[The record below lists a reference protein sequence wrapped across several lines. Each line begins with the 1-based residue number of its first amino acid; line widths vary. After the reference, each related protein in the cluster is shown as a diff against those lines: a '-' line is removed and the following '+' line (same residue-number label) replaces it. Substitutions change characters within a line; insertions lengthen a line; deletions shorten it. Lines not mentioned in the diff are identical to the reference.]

1 VLLSRI
7 RATMFGLLAVMLV
20 GLVMAP
26 LASAEEA
33 GPFWVHRA
41 EGGKG
46 PGAKIPSTAPENFSG
61 TGGTQTLI
69 GKVGT
74 TEVEFESP
82 SHTVKGAIFN
92 NALRGQAK
100 FEVVYNQLRLL
111 KPVLESCAVT
121 LGTADIVQV
130 KGFLAWKWNGEKKQL
145 EEKPQTA
152 GQTVDM
158 VVAPTEPAV
167 QTPEPEI
174 LKLDGPVSGGFTT
187 ITLKGSGCGVLA
199 GTLPVGGSEVGI
211 PEKTTLG
218 EAGFSKE
225 LNIRTIPPQNE
236 KSFFQHFWNGGASLG
251 VLVGLNF
258 SGNPASLVGQCNLKA
273 AQQEVSVIE

>member
-61 TGGTQTLI
+61 TGGVQTLR
-69 GKVGT
+69 GKAGT
-74 TEVEFESP
+74 EEIEIQSRSSTA
-82 SHTVKGAIFN
+82 KGAIFN
-92 NALRGQAK
+92 NALRGQIK
-100 FEVVYNQLRLL
+100 FELVYNQPELI
-111 KPVLESCAVT
+111 KPKLPGCSVT
-121 LGTADIVQV
+121 VGTANIVQV

-145 EEKPQTA
+145 EEKPQKE
-152 GQTVDM
+152 QTIDL

-167 QTPEPEI
+167 QTPEPEL
-174 LKLDGPVSGGFTT
+174 LKLDEPASGTFTT
-187 ITLKGSGCGVLA
+187 ITLKGTGCGALA
-199 GTLPVGGSEVGI
+199 GPENVAGSEVI
-211 PEKTTLG
+211 LPEKTTLG

-225 LNIRTIPPQNE
+225 LNVRTIPPQNE
-236 KSFFQHFWNGGASLG
+236 KSFLQHFWNGSRYLG
-251 VLVGLNF
+251 ILVGLNF
-258 SGNPASLVGQCNLKA
+258 AGNPSSLVGQYNTKA
-273 AQQEVSVIE
+273 AQQEVSVEE